1 MDLKKVLAANIKAY
15 RLRLGLTQDQ
25 LAKSA
30 KMNVRYLNQVENHGA
45 NLTMENLA
53 NLAASLEVKPHQLIQ
68 VGQDRQELS
77 PSASELPG
85 LEAAVGLLKSYIS
98 RTAKPAK

>member
-45 NLTMENLA
+45 NLTMDNIVRLA
-53 NLAASLEVKPHQLIQ
+53 VSLEVKPHELIQ
-68 VGQDRQELS
+68 VGVLDKTETAPS
-77 PSASELPG
+77 PEELPG
-85 LEAAVGLLKSYIS
+85 LEAAMRLLKSYRS
-98 RTAKPAK
+98 KAK